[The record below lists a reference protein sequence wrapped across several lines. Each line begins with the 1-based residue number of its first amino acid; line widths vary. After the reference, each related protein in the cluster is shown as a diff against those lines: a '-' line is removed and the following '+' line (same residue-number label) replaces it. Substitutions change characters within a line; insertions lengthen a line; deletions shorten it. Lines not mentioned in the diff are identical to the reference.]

1 MIHHC
6 DGIRTRSAGGRQS
19 RLGFEPGPRA
29 NRTID
34 RRLVLASLGSAG
46 IAPTNILA
54 QPARRLPRVGLLL
67 VGTTSADMAGPEPRN
82 PFIRAFVDG
91 MRELGL
97 VHGQHFVTEPR
108 GEAGQPERH
117 PAIVA
122 ELVATQPDV
131 IVSAGPFLPH
141 LQRATSTIPIVM
153 SAADDPVA
161 QGFIE
166 SFARPGTNFTG
177 RSHQSLDIIGKRLE
191 LLREL
196 ISGVGKIAVLWDQEF
211 SASSWQMAEEIGRV
225 RGWPLHSV
233 EVKPGEPIE
242 SAFKAAADAQ
252 AGALL
257 VFAPGRLFAF
267 QREVAELAARYRLP
281 AMYHLRPY
289 VDAGGFASYAANLAE
304 TWRRAATFVD
314 RILKGAKPAD
324 LPVEQPTRL
333 ELVINLKTAR
343 ALGLTLPPYILTIA
357 DEVIE

>member
-1 MIHHC
+1 M
-6 DGIRTRSAGGRQS
+6 T
-19 RLGFEPGPRA
+19 
-29 NRTID
+29 TID
-34 RRLVLASLGSAG
+34 RRHVLATLGSVG
-46 IAPTNILA
+46 VAPTGAAA
-54 QPARRLPRVGLLL
+54 QTIRRLPRVGLLL
-67 VGTTSADMAGPEPRN
+67 VGTTTADMAGPEPRN
-82 PFIRAFVDG
+82 PFIRAFIDG
-91 MRELGL
+91 MRDLGHA
-97 VHGQHFVTEPR
+97 HGQHFTTEPR

-122 ELVATQPDV
+122 DLIATQPDV

-141 LQRATSTIPIVM
+141 LKRATSTIPVVM

-161 QGFIE
+161 QGFVK
-166 SFARPGTNFTG
+166 SFAQPGTNFTG

-196 ISGVGKIAVLWDQEF
+196 VPGLGKIAVLWDQPF
-211 SASSWQMAEEIGRV
+211 SAISWQMAEEVGRA

-233 EVKPGEPIE
+233 EVKAGEPIE
-242 SAFKAAADAQ
+242 AAFKAAADAQ

-289 VDAGGFASYAANLAE
+289 VDHGGLVSYAANLAE

-314 RILKGAKPAD
+314 RILKGAKPAE
-324 LPVEQPTRL
+324 LPVEQPTKL
-333 ELVINLKTAR
+333 ELIINLKAAR
-343 ALGLTLPPYILTIA
+343 ALGLTIPPYLLTIA